1 MRFRRVKLFQQTC
14 GIVAIGLFC
23 AIFLVL
29 IGCKQKPAV
38 MPPPPPKVRV
48 SQPIRQSVTDYLQ
61 ITGNTQAVRTVQLVA
76 RVEGYLEKV
85 FFKDGDMV
93 KKDQLLFL
101 IQQDTYQAK
110 LQQQEG
116 NVVQQKALLDH
127 AKIEWTRYS
136 DLYDKKAA
144 SQQDVENWRY
154 QHDSAQA
161 ALTTAKAQ
169 RDLAKLDLDY
179 TRVTAPFAGRI
190 DRRLVDPGN
199 LVGSASNAVLA
210 NLTQVDPLYVYF
222 NVSET
227 DVSRFVGRISK
238 MSQLG
243 KKLKYPVYM
252 GLSSEEEYPHKGY
265 MDFSAP
271 TVSATTGTLL
281 VRGVFPNAD
290 GKILPGQFTRVKVP
304 VGQERSAL
312 TVPKVAINYDQ
323 LGSYVLVVNEKKVVE
338 RRNVKTGPSSGS
350 MFVIDEGLAGNEWVI
365 VEGILKAVPGRQVN
379 PEHETPEKK
388 LSGRSRS
395 GDADQNGGS

>member
-1 MRFRRVKLFQQTC
+1 
-14 GIVAIGLFC
+14 
-23 AIFLVL
+23 
-29 IGCKQKPAV
+29 
-38 MPPPPPKVRV
+38 MPPPLPKVRV
-48 SQPIRQSVTDYLQ
+48 SKPIRQSVTDYLQ

-85 FFKDGDMV
+85 FFQDGDMV

-101 IQQDTYQAK
+101 IQQDTYQAR

-116 NVVQQKALLDH
+116 NVIQQKALLDH
-127 AKIEWTRYS
+127 AKIELTRYS

-199 LVGSASNAVLA
+199 LVGSSSNAVLA

-227 DVSRFVGRISK
+227 DVSRLVGSIGK

-265 MDFSAP
+265 LDFSAP

-290 GKILPGQFTRVKVP
+290 GKILPGQFTRVKLP
-304 VGQERSAL
+304 VGRERSAL

-350 MFVIDEGLAGNEWVI
+350 MFVIDEGLEGNEWVI

-379 PEHETPEKK
+379 PEHETAGKETF
-388 LSGRSRS
+388 R
-395 GDADQNGGS
+395 QE

>member
-1 MRFRRVKLFQQTC
+1 MPFRRVKLSQQNC
-14 GIVAIGLFC
+14 AIVAVGLFC

-85 FFKDGDMV
+85 FFQDGDMV

-101 IQQDTYQAK
+101 IQQDTYQAR

-116 NVVQQKALLDH
+116 NVIQQKALLDH

-179 TRVTAPFAGRI
+179 TRVTAPFTGRI

-227 DVSRFVGRISK
+227 DVSHLVGSISK

-265 MDFSAP
+265 LDFSAP

-379 PEHETPEKK
+379 PEHEILERRNKP
-388 LSGRSRS
+388 
-395 GDADQNGGS
+395 